1 MSRKPIFGDKSSAQT
16 AARFMRGN
24 FSDTLDVMALKERGR
39 EALAAD
45 DAAWAAMVAARD
57 AVPVV
62 EVTRKKRVR
71 RARVNTIAPSSYLGG
86 FRVIYQSLDSYVVN
100 LRGVEVREDFMLL
113 LPEAKQAAEELGD
126 MALAPL
132 PPFLGVN
139 LAIKPYGGGTFAYLG
154 GNADVTVKI
163 RKADHAPNIAA
174 AQVELTAACLH
185 RVGWRAALGY
195 LAEWVEI
202 WAPGAVLQPSEVD
215 PCADTQGWVPTLD
228 DFKRKSFVCPVAR
241 PALIPY
247 DGDHVGY
254 VRYGT
259 GGVQG
264 SRSGAAPIQCAIYDK
279 TDEIRVHDKGWF
291 VPLWSLSPDYVDGE
305 TVTRVEFRFRREYL
319 KERGI
324 ETQAQLVEALPALW
338 AEGLEWCRYSVP
350 AGDDGDEN
358 RSRWK
363 VRDEWGVLRGL
374 DWGGVA
380 EKVLDRID
388 QARPRLERTLAAIGG
403 HLVSLQALTFD
414 SMSLSI
420 MEMLAL
426 TGPSLAKRWA
436 ARGEDYQA
444 KVDDRRL
451 RFGGVSLAGL

>member
-1 MSRKPIFGDKSSAQT
+1 MSRKPIFGDKSSAAT

-24 FSDTLDVMALKERGR
+24 FSDTLDVLALKEHG
-39 EALAAD
+39 AAKLAAD
-45 DAAWAAMVAARD
+45 ERAIAAMIAARD
-57 AVPVV
+57 AAPEV

-71 RARVNTIAPSSYLGG
+71 RARVNTIAPSNDTSG
-86 FRVIYQSLDSYVVN
+86 FRVVYRSLDSYVVN
-100 LRGVEVREDFMLL
+100 LRGAEVRDDFMVL
-113 LPEAKQAAEELGD
+113 LPEAKREAEALGD
-126 MALAPL
+126 MTLAPL

-139 LAIKPYGGGTFAYLG
+139 LTIKPYGGGTFAYLG

-174 AQVELTAACLH
+174 AQVELSAACLH
-185 RVGWRAALGY
+185 RVGWLAALAA
-195 LAEWVEI
+195 LAEWVAV
-202 WAPGAVLQPSEVD
+202 WAPGAKLQPSEVD
-215 PCADTQGWVPTLD
+215 LCADTQGWVPTLD
-228 DFKRKSFVCPVAR
+228 DFRRKSFVCPVAR

-259 GGVQG
+259 GGAEG
-264 SRSGAAPIQCAIYDK
+264 SRSGQAPIQCAIYDK
-279 TDEIRVHDKGWF
+279 TDEIRTHDKGWF
-291 VPLWSLSPDYVDGE
+291 VPLWAQSPVYRDGE
-305 TVTRVEFRFRREYL
+305 TVTRIEFRFRREYL

-324 ETQAQLVEALPALW
+324 ETQEQLIAALPALW

-363 VRDEWGVLRGL
+363 VRREWGILRGL

-380 EKVLDRID
+380 EVVLDRID
-388 QARPRLERTLAAIGG
+388 QARPRLERTLAALGG
-403 HLVSLQALTFD
+403 HLVTAQALAFD
-414 SMSLSI
+414 SMPLGI

-426 TGPSLAKRWA
+426 VGPSLAKRWD

-444 KVDDRRL
+444 KVDHRRL
-451 RFGGVSLAGL
+451 RFGGVSLAG

>member
-1 MSRKPIFGDKSSAQT
+1 MSRKPIFGDKSSVQT

-24 FSDTLDVMALKERGR
+24 FSDTLDVIALKERGR
-39 EALAAD
+39 EALEAD

-57 AVPVV
+57 AVPGV

-71 RARVNTIAPSSYLGG
+71 RARVNTIAPSSYSGAL
-86 FRVIYQSLDSYVVN
+86 RVIYKAVDSYVAN
-100 LRGVEVREDFMLL
+100 LRGAEVREDFMCL
-113 LPEAKQAAEELGD
+113 LPDAKRDAEEMGD
-126 MALAPL
+126 VALAPL
-132 PPFLGVN
+132 PPFFGVN
-139 LAIKPYGGGTFAYLG
+139 LTIRPYGGGTFAYLG

-185 RVGWRAALGY
+185 REGWQAALSH

-202 WAPGAVLQPSEVD
+202 WVPGAKIQPSEVD
-215 PCADTQGWVPTLD
+215 LCADTQGWVPTLG
-228 DFKRKSFVCPVAR
+228 DFERKAFVCPVGR
-241 PALIPY
+241 PSLIPY

-259 GGVQG
+259 GGAEG

-291 VPLWSLSPDYVDGE
+291 VPLWAQSPAYQDGE
-305 TVTRVEFRFRREYL
+305 TVTRIEFRFRREYL

-324 ETQAQLVEALPALW
+324 ETQEQLVASLSALW

-350 AGDDGDEN
+350 PGDDGDDN
-358 RSRWK
+358 RTRWK
-363 VRDEWGVLRGL
+363 VRDEWRLLRGL

-380 EKVLDRID
+380 EKVLERID
-388 QARPRLERTLAAIGG
+388 QARPRLERTLAALGG
-403 HLVSLQALTFD
+403 HLVTAQAIAFD
-414 SMSLSI
+414 SMSLTV

-426 TGPSLAKRWA
+426 VGPSLAKRWD

-444 KVDDRRL
+444 KVDHRRL
-451 RFGGVSLAGL
+451 RFGGVSLAG

>member
-1 MSRKPIFGDKSSAQT
+1 MSRKPIFGDKQSALT

-45 DAAWAAMVAARD
+45 HAAWAAMVAARD
-57 AVPVV
+57 AASVV

-71 RARVNTIAPSSYLGG
+71 RARVNTIAPSNYSGG
-86 FRVIYQSLDSYVVN
+86 FRVIYSSLDSYVAN
-100 LRGVEVREDFMLL
+100 LRGAEVRDDFMLL
-113 LPEAKQAAEELGD
+113 LPDAKIEAEDLGD

-139 LAIKPYGGGTFAYLG
+139 LSIRPYGGGTFAYLV

-163 RKADHAPNIAA
+163 RKSGHSPSMAA
-174 AQVELTAACLH
+174 GQVELTAACLH
-185 RVGWRAALGY
+185 RMGDRAALEK

-202 WAPGAVLQPSEVD
+202 WAPGAVLQPSEGD
-215 PCADTQGWVPTLD
+215 LCADTQGWVPTLD
-228 DFKRKSFVCPVAR
+228 DFRRKSFVCPASR
-241 PALIPY
+241 PSLIPY

-259 GGVQG
+259 GGAEG
-264 SRSGAAPIQCAIYDK
+264 SRSGQAPIQCAIYDK

-324 ETQAQLVEALPALW
+324 ETQAQFLEALSALW

-350 AGDDGDEN
+350 GGDDGDEN

-363 VRDEWGVLRGL
+363 VRDEWRLLRGL

-380 EKVLDRID
+380 EKVLERID

-403 HLVSLQALTFD
+403 HLVSLQALAFD

-444 KVDDRRL
+444 KVDHRRV
-451 RFGGVSLAGL
+451 RFGGVSLAGV